1 MYVYMMFSAQRKS
14 YDKILYEQHVERV
27 KNMLPTIDNSTP
39 RRLPFNDHR
48 RLEERMV
55 KERII
60 QQENMQLL
68 TNIAKAI
75 QKSGIDNQ
83 LSKHVKDTQEF
94 KRRLL
99 RIRRNNELK
108 KITDEN
114 LQLLRRIQNVPP
126 TIQF

>member
-1 MYVYMMFSAQRKS
+1 
-14 YDKILYEQHVERV
+14 
-27 KNMLPTIDNSTP
+27 
-39 RRLPFNDHR
+39 
-48 RLEERMV
+48 MV

-60 QQENMQLL
+60 QQENIQLL

-75 QKSGIDNQ
+75 QRSSLDNK

-126 TIQF
+126 TIHF